1 MVNAFEIYVDNLPK
15 IKFET
20 QKKKFILNDFQPIY
34 RDFAFIIDD
43 TIRANE
49 IVNTV
54 KKINKEL
61 IKEVHIFDIYKN
73 VIIGENKKS
82 IAFSIKIQ
90 PLNKVLTTEDINVIG
105 NKIINEIQI

>member
-1 MVNAFEIYVDNLPK
+1 M
-15 IKFET
+15 
-20 QKKKFILNDFQPIY
+20 NDFQPIY

-73 VIIGENKKS
+73 EIIGENKKS
-82 IAFSIKIQ
+82 IALSIKIQ
-90 PLNKVLTTEDINVIG
+90 PLNKVLTTEDIIVIG